1 MAYFTFQNKSVYYE
15 DHGAGRPIIV
25 LNGIMMSTASWAE
38 FVEPFSST
46 NRLILLDLLDQ
57 GQTEHMDGPFSQALQ
72 AELVLA
78 LLDHLGL
85 DQVCLLGISYG
96 GEVALRFAIDHGDR
110 LDRLLL
116 FNTTARTGPWLGDIG
131 DAWNLAA
138 HDPDAYY
145 LTTIPVIYSPE
156 FYRENNAWM
165 TNRRAALRPVFGDP
179 NFVEAMIRLT
189 NSAAD
194 YDVSGRLSEIT
205 TPTMV
210 VSCEKD
216 YLTPMAEQ
224 RYLAEH
230 IPESEYVI
238 IPGCGHASMYE
249 NPVTFAA
256 LTLGFFNNPKKKFHI
271 L

>member
-1 MAYFTFQNKSVYYE
+1 MAFFTFQNKSVYYE
-15 DHGAGRPIIV
+15 EHGEGIPIVV

-38 FVEPFSST
+38 FVEPFSAN

-57 GQTEHMDGPFSQALQ
+57 GRTDRMEGPFSQALQ

-78 LLDHLGL
+78 LLDHLEL
-85 DQVCLLGISYG
+85 NQVCLLGISYG

-110 LDRLLL
+110 LKRLLL

-131 DAWNLAA
+131 DGWNLAA

-145 LTTIPVIYSPE
+145 LTTIPIIYSPK
-156 FYRENNAWM
+156 FYRENSAWM
-165 TNRRAALRPVFGDP
+165 ECRRQVLRPVFSDSR
-179 NFVEAMIRLT
+179 FVEAMIRLT

-194 YDVSGRLSEIT
+194 YDVSGRLGEIK

-210 VSCEKD
+210 VSCEND

-224 RYLAEH
+224 RYIAEH
-230 IPESEYVI
+230 IPECEYVV
-238 IPGCGHASMYE
+238 IPDCGHASMYE
-249 NPVTFAA
+249 KPVIFTA
-256 LTLGFFNNPKKKFHI
+256 LTLGFFHNTKEKFSI